1 MTDDCRMTDYVP
13 RESERGGDPASAAA
27 DATPCYTVDERHHR
41 HTSVTP
47 PLHRRYTAVSRPSNH
62 RYIAVASPLHS
73 RDTVD
78 ELTVAEF
85 IHLLLRC
92 AKLWGGPKES
102 LSTNFST
109 MMEQHVMPHAHKD
122 PEAFLRDLL
131 EDDQPV
137 RPAAC
142 EVGCGPRRDRPATHV
157 A

>member
-1 MTDDCRMTDYVP
+1 M
-13 RESERGGDPASAAA
+13 
-27 DATPCYTVDERHHR
+27 
-41 HTSVTP
+41 
-47 PLHRRYTAVSRPSNH
+47 
-62 RYIAVASPLHS
+62 
-73 RDTVD
+73 D